1 MYAFCEKYSYNICK
15 VFLGTQIKNRGLDN
29 AFIET
34 LTKLVVMTV
43 PKIWTYPLERYV
55 IQTKRKGKK
64 NCLIAS
70 DLDGTLLSSD
80 TNVSRENLNA
90 VEFLTKKGCTV
101 ALVTGRTFYE
111 IPQELR
117 DCLGI
122 NYFVYSNGIKAI
134 FSGDKIEIQKD
145 IM

>member
-15 VFLGTQIKNRGLDN
+15 VFLATQIKNRGLDN

-55 IQTKRKGKK
+55 IQIKRKGKK

-70 DLDGTLLSSD
+70 DLDGTPLSSD
-80 TNVSRENLNA
+80 TNVSRETLK
-90 VEFLTKKGCTV
+90 E
-101 ALVTGRTFYE
+101 
-111 IPQELR
+111 
-117 DCLGI
+117 
-122 NYFVYSNGIKAI
+122 NYDLFHPRH
-134 FSGDKIEIQKD
+134 
-145 IM
+145 